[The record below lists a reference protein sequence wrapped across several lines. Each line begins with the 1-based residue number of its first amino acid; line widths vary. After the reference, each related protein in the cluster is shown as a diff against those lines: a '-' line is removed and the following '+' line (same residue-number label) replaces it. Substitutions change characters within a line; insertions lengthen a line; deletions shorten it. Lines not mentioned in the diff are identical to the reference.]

1 MTIERVIQIA
11 AEEGAKTAM
20 RMLQQ
25 DSGSAIKAALDKLAA
40 EAVQAGAEAVKQ
52 IQEDERQTMRDSRL
66 HNTRLLLKHYRSLKL
81 HFEEAVFEFDEE
93 HSESA
98 TGAIWEIMSVHYD
111 REQAFIDSIWKSASR
126 TGLMI
131 QHIDKML
138 GLYHISCERSGRE
151 SDRRQWRIL
160 YARYLGDIPMSMQQ
174 IADDEHIHKR
184 TAEKDLDCAIQS
196 VSALLFGLDAIQ

>member
-1 MTIERVIQIA
+1 MTLEKVIQIA
-11 AEEGAKTAM
+11 AEEGAKVAM

-25 DSGSAIKAALDKLAA
+25 DSGSAIKAALEKMAA
-40 EAVQAGAEAVKQ
+40 EAVQAGAEAVKA

-81 HFEEAVFEFDEE
+81 HFTEAVYEFDEE

-98 TGAIWEIMSVHYD
+98 TGMIWEIMSIHYD
-111 REQAFIDSIWKSASR
+111 REQAFVDSIWKSAAR

-131 QHIDKML
+131 QHIDRML
-138 GLYHISCERSGRE
+138 DFYRISCERSGRE

-160 YARYLGDIPMSMQQ
+160 YARYLGDTPKSMQQ